1 MSILLLYMEN
11 ILEKILSKPNL
22 SESDKDLI
30 QKAYT
35 TAELAHR
42 GQKRLSGEDYI
53 VHPLGAAYF
62 LSELGMDA
70 TTIAACLLHDT
81 LEDTNLKP
89 ENIKREFGPEILFLI
104 EGITKL
110 SKIEY
115 SPDSPNPAPSLSAV
129 GWTKSAFGETESAD
143 RHSEKRQA
151 WSGASKKTALE
162 NTSSLKKMLFAMA
175 EDIRV
180 ILIKLADRYH
190 NMETLKYQPRTA
202 QKRIALETL
211 EIYAPIAARLGMG
224 KLKGQLE
231 DMAFPYVYPEDYAW
245 LIKNV
250 KEKYT
255 DRAEYIE
262 KTRPVIRRYLT
273 DAGIKVLDLHSRA
286 KYHYSLYQKIERNNM
301 EADKIFDLVAMRIIV
316 PDIRSCYE
324 ALGVIHK
331 FYKPVPGLI
340 KDYIANPKPNG
351 YQSLHTTI
359 FCEKGR
365 IVEIQIRTPDMHR
378 HAENGI
384 AAHWAYSEG
393 GKKLFKADLKET
405 QWVSQL
411 KQFLEEMKPKDSLT
425 NLKIDFFKN
434 RIFVFTPRGDVK
446 DLPEG
451 ATPIDFSYAIHTG
464 LGHATKGAKINGKIV
479 PLNHKLKNGDVVDII
494 KGKVMKPSTDW
505 LRIVKTTEARKKI
518 KSWFVAHPEM
528 SEPRQGRAIED
539 KKNKEVEGEGTEK
552 KTKKNQKKKA
562 IAIVTP
568 GGVPII
574 QDQKGL
580 LYKLA
585 KCCNPK
591 VGEKIKGY
599 MTVNQGVTIHSV
611 ECSNLKKASGKEKRI
626 LSASWSVKK

>member
-1 MSILLLYMEN
+1 
-11 ILEKILSKPNL
+11 
-22 SESDKDLI
+22 
-30 QKAYT
+30 
-35 TAELAHR
+35 
-42 GQKRLSGEDYI
+42 
-53 VHPLGAAYF
+53 
-62 LSELGMDA
+62 
-70 TTIAACLLHDT
+70 
-81 LEDTNLKP
+81 
-89 ENIKREFGPEILFLI
+89 
-104 EGITKL
+104 
-110 SKIEY
+110 
-115 SPDSPNPAPSLSAV
+115 
-129 GWTKSAFGETESAD
+129 
-143 RHSEKRQA
+143 
-151 WSGASKKTALE
+151 
-162 NTSSLKKMLFAMA
+162 MLFAMA